1 MGQVTDRTQYLD
13 VDAIRTHF
21 PVLDRRIN
29 GRPIIYLD
37 NACMTLKPECVVE
50 AISSYYRHFPGCG
63 GLGRSTHA
71 FGREVDEAVYD
82 AREAVRRLIN
92 ATPADAD
99 WADVTPTR
107 EIVFTRNATEAVNI
121 VARGFPFSEGAAVV
135 TTDREHNSNLCPWQ
149 DRAACGDVRHLWAP
163 SGPDGALDIDAY
175 EAILARENVELVSMV
190 HVSNLDG
197 AETPAAEVIDRA
209 HAHGAKVLLD
219 AAQSAPHLPIDVQA
233 LGVDFLALSLHKLC
247 GPTGVGALYAREEL
261 LSDPRFRPLISGGDT
276 VEDTA
281 LGMPPAYLEPPFRFE
296 AGLQDY
302 AGIIGAG
309 TAITFIEGIGVEQIG
324 RHIARLNTH
333 LAKRLEPLADEFEV
347 LGPLDPAARHGITT
361 LICRRRGLVSLWE
374 EDVSGIG
381 AVLDHRA
388 NIMVRTG
395 ELCVHS
401 WFADRGI
408 SREREKLR
416 VSLYAY
422 NTVEECDAFADEL
435 ERLVALDEY
444 QMLPR
449 L

>member
-1 MGQVTDRTQYLD
+1 MD
-13 VDAIRTHF
+13 VEAVRAEF
-21 PVLDRRIN
+21 PVLDRQIN
-29 GRPIIYLD
+29 GLPIVYLD

-50 AISSYYRHFPGCG
+50 AIARYYRRFPGCG
-63 GLGRSTHA
+63 GLGRSNHT
-71 FGREVDEAVYD
+71 FGREVDEATY
-82 AREAVRRLIN
+82 ATREAVRRFIN
-92 ATPADAD
+92 ARPADED
-99 WADVTPTR
+99 WSYVTPTR
-107 EIVFTRNATEAVNI
+107 EIVFTRNATEAVNL
-121 VARGFPFSEGAAVV
+121 VARGFPFSEGAAVL

-149 DRAACGDVRHLWAP
+149 DLASDAGVRHLWVP
-163 SGPDGALDIDAY
+163 SGPDGTFDLDAY
-175 EAILARENVELVSMV
+175 EAILARENVELVAMV

-197 AETPAAEVIDRA
+197 AELPATEVIERA

-261 LSDPRFRPLISGGDT
+261 IADPRFRPLLSGGDT

-281 LGMPPAYLEPPFRFE
+281 LGRPPAYLEPPFRFE

-309 TAITFIEGIGVEQIG
+309 AAIEFIERIGVEAIG
-324 RHIARLNTH
+324 RHVDDLNAH
-333 LAKRLEPLADEFEV
+333 LAERLQPLGDEFEV
-347 LGPLDPAARHGITT
+347 LGPSDPSARHGITT
-361 LICRRRGLVSLWE
+361 LVCRRRGVVSLWD

-381 AVLDHRA
+381 AILDHQA

-395 ELCVHS
+395 EFCVHS
-401 WFADRGI
+401 WFAEHGI

-416 VSLYAY
+416 ASVYAY
-422 NTVEECDAFADEL
+422 NTVEECDALADAL

-444 QMLPR
+444 QMLPG
-449 L
+449 LP

>member
-1 MGQVTDRTQYLD
+1 MD
-13 VDAIRTHF
+13 VKALRRQF
-21 PVLDRRIN
+21 PVLERRIN

-50 AISSYYRHFPGCG
+50 AVASYYRRHPGCG

-71 FGREVDEAVYD
+71 FGREVDGAIYET
-82 AREAVRRLIN
+82 REAVRRLIN
-92 ATPADAD
+92 ARPCDD
-99 WADVTPTR
+99 EWADVTPTR
-107 EIVFTRNATEAVNI
+107 EIIFTRNATEAVNL
-121 VARGFPFSEGAAVV
+121 VARGFPFSEGAAVL

-149 DRAACGDVRHLWAP
+149 DISQTRGVRHLWAP
-163 SGPDGALDIDAY
+163 TGLDGALDLDAY

-197 AETPAAEVIDRA
+197 AELPAAEVIELA

-233 LGVDFLALSLHKLC
+233 LDVDFLALSLHKLC
-247 GPTGVGALYAREEL
+247 GPTGVGALYGREEL
-261 LSDPRFRPLISGGDT
+261 LGDPRFRPLISGGDT

-281 LGMPPAYLEPPFRFE
+281 LDRAPAYLEPPFRFE

-309 TAITFIEGIGVEQIG
+309 AAVEFIEGIGVEAIG
-324 RHIARLNTH
+324 RHVAELNSHMAERL
-333 LAKRLEPLADEFEV
+333 APLADEFEV
-347 LGPLDPAARHGITT
+347 LGPRDPKARHGITT
-361 LICRRRGLVSLWE
+361 LVCRRRGVVSLWE
-374 EDVSGIG
+374 EELRGIG
-381 AVLDHRA
+381 AILDGRA

-395 ELCVHS
+395 EFCVHA
-401 WFADRGI
+401 WFAEQGI
-408 SREREKLR
+408 SREREKVR
-416 VSLYAY
+416 ASLYAY
-422 NTVEECDAFADEL
+422 NTREECDAFADAL

-449 L
+449 LP